1 MVYNS
6 RDFYK
11 AFLDVERIEMDFVK
25 DGVEGTVFI
34 KNLEFDWNMNL
45 QASGDMM
52 RAGGSAIAVFKEL
65 KIKEIRITIENPNI
79 GGGYSGVVGVPEVYV
94 LGKPVNA

>member
-1 MVYNS
+1 
-6 RDFYK
+6 
-11 AFLDVERIEMDFVK
+11 
-25 DGVEGTVFI
+25 
-34 KNLEFDWNMNL
+34 MNL

-65 KIKEIRITIENPNI
+65 KIKEIRITIENPNLS
-79 GGGYSGVVGVPEVYV
+79 GGYSGITAVPEIYV